1 MAGVDQGLVSLVAV
15 VMIASVGAPADNQLH
30 DLPPALR
37 LPCADLTRG
46 GGWPSGAE
54 ASDSRR
60 REAPRGAL
68 SCRREPTPPLVRRSG
83 RPPYAAPSPGPRP
96 ICVDHQIPGPPRIA
110 RVPSERPALIRS
122 RLNRAPCSR
131 LTSGDAPKGHFDR
144 H

>member
-37 LPCADLTRG
+37 LPCADLARG
-46 GGWPSGAE
+46 GGWPSRAE

-68 SCRREPTPPLVRRSG
+68 ACRGESLLPPLVRRSG
-83 RPPYAAPSPGPRP
+83 RRP
-96 ICVDHQIPGPPRIA
+96 TLLLLPDHGRSA
-110 RVPSERPALIRS
+110 SAIRS
-122 RLNRAPCSR
+122 R
-131 LTSGDAPKGHFDR
+131 DR
-144 H
+144 PASQGSLLA